1 MGFLQMTQNMSEK
14 EFKNLRKLFIKID
27 KDMDGRITSEEL
39 KNYFEINRNS
49 LAL

>member
-1 MGFLQMTQNMSEK
+1 MTQNMSEK

-27 KDMDGRITSEEL
+27 KDMDGRITSKEL
-39 KNYFEINRNS
+39 KNYFDQNRNS

>member
-1 MGFLQMTQNMSEK
+1 MQMTQNMSEK

-39 KNYFEINRNS
+39 KSYFELNRNS

>member
-1 MGFLQMTQNMSEK
+1 MTQNMSEK

-39 KNYFEINRNS
+39 KSYFELNRNS